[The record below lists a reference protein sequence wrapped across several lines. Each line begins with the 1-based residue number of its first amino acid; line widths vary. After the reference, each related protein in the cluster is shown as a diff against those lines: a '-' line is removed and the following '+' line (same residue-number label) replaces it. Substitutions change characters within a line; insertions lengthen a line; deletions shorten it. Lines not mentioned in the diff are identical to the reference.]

1 MIKVQSAAESS
12 QRTRNILGKAVCVH
26 GFRRLLGL
34 GANRYAKLVKS
45 ASQGIPPPV
54 DGRKRPRRE
63 DGSNPASVAKRGLI
77 VDFLEDLLHTL
88 AEPMPETSQKRKATA
103 NSVPKSMRF
112 KRSRGKRPN
121 KVFRKAAFN
130 AKKLDDDGQQP
141 MKLLPPGSFTD
152 YLRMLQAKHP
162 DQRFTLKLFC
172 TVLWLA
178 LASFDTPFQ
187 QVNYYALSE
196 DSLYSTFKKI
206 IDLEIIFMYHIE
218 TDIMLRFGAFTS
230 ASDWQSESSHDIPPV
245 QSVFDIAQSWSD
257 WEMIRLDVRASWN
270 NTWFTSKGNML
281 IGLHIGR
288 QDLWAVFMLCL
299 AEKKAFVWWQTEWTI
314 RSTDFPERSWHPRR
328 SSAGGYDQPLTSVLL
343 LLMAITFWLLPH
355 FLMWGRM
362 PPLSSTSLRT
372 VFTWSQRKRTS
383 VQRRSSYNLTT
394 PVEK

>member
-1 MIKVQSAAESS
+1 
-12 QRTRNILGKAVCVH
+12 
-26 GFRRLLGL
+26 
-34 GANRYAKLVKS
+34 
-45 ASQGIPPPV
+45 
-54 DGRKRPRRE
+54 
-63 DGSNPASVAKRGLI
+63 
-77 VDFLEDLLHTL
+77 
-88 AEPMPETSQKRKATA
+88 MPETSQKRKATA
-103 NSVPKSMRF
+103 DSVPKSMRF

-130 AKKLDDDGQQP
+130 AKTLDDDGQQP

-178 LASFDTPFQ
+178 LASFDQKMYPLSTSQ
-187 QVNYYALSE
+187 LLCLDLSE
-196 DSLYSTFKKI
+196 DSLYSTFIKKI
-206 IDLEIIFMYHIE
+206 N
-218 TDIMLRFGAFTS
+218 
-230 ASDWQSESSHDIPPV
+230 W
-245 QSVFDIAQSWSD
+245 
-257 WEMIRLDVRASWN
+257 SWN
-270 NTWFTSKGNML
+270 NIHVSHWDWHHAKVW
-281 IGLHIGR
+281 GLHFSQRLAIREQSRHSTCSVCVRHRSILKRLGNDSLGR
-288 QDLWAVFMLCL
+288 QGQLKQYMIHLQRQYADRVAYWSARSVSRLYALPCG
-299 AEKKAFVWWQTEWTI
+299 KKKPLYGDRRNGPI

-362 PPLSSTSLRT
+362 PPLSSPSLRT